1 MRAPPSLQTAH
12 LPPPAVVPGSTV
24 YGAPLRASAA
34 VGSAPAATAQPSA
47 SREEAARR
55 DGPKAKRRAR
65 GFTLLE
71 LMAVVTII
79 TLLMVIAIPSIT
91 HRVREYRSSQAAN
104 EIAALYRNA
113 RMRAMA
119 RGSATVVRWDQTTET
134 FTVLEAVQGTT
145 AVEGCEPLPS
155 AVCPQNEAAN
165 AAMVLVNQFV
175 PDTIGDHTISVDGPP
190 PAEGGTATANLSAL
204 DVCFSPL
211 GAARMRTSFSAGFT
225 GTLTGVPQVNVSR
238 DDGVGL
244 LRRVLLLPNGASRVT
259 L

>member
-1 MRAPPSLQTAH
+1 M
-12 LPPPAVVPGSTV
+12 
-24 YGAPLRASAA
+24 
-34 VGSAPAATAQPSA
+34 
-47 SREEAARR
+47 
-55 DGPKAKRRAR
+55 R

-155 AVCPQNEAAN
+155 AVCPPNEAAN

-190 PAEGGTATANLSAL
+190 PAVGGAAAENLSAL

-244 LRRVLLLPNGASRVT
+244 LRRVLLLPNGVSRVT